1 MANIIEYNHSLP
13 DVFKKES
20 KVAKKLLGFNCK
32 GIHHIGS
39 TAVNTVAPSKTI
51 DMLAVVKDLEKIGD
65 NIERLND
72 SGYINAD
79 ETCPEN
85 GYLFIKNGGGF
96 DFHLY
101 VFQVDDLDSTE
112 GYVAVR
118 DYLRNHKD
126 AAGEYSSFKTKAL
139 TEDPAGYEKAKS
151 EYLDQLEKKAVKWQR
166 TQNRKVVC
174 ISLGMCLGS
183 GIGCALGASSGNMAL
198 GVSLGISIGVA
209 IGIACG
215 IAFEKKG

>member
-39 TAVNTVAPSKTI
+39 TSVKTVAPSKTI
-51 DMLAVVKDLEKIGD
+51 DMLAVVKDLEKIYDYLEKLSEG
-65 NIERLND
+65 
-72 SGYINAD
+72 GYIDAG
-79 ETCPEN
+79 ESSPES
-85 GYLFIKNGGGF
+85 GYLFIKHGEEF

-101 VFQVDDLDSTE
+101 VYQINDLDNTE
-112 GYVAVR
+112 RFVAVR

-126 AAGEYSSFKTKAL
+126 AADEYSRFKTDAVAS
-139 TEDPAGYEKAKS
+139 DPDRYEEAKT
-151 EYLDQLEKKAVKWQR
+151 EYLGDLCQKAVRWQR
-166 TQNRKVVC
+166 AQNRKVVC
-174 ISLGMCLGS
+174 ISLGMCIGS
-183 GIGCALGASSGNMAL
+183 GIGCALGAANANMAL
-198 GVSLGISIGVA
+198 GVSLGIAIGVSV
-209 IGIACG
+209 GTACG

>member
-1 MANIIEYNHSLP
+1 MANINENSPAQSGI
-13 DVFKKES
+13 FKAEAKG
-20 KVAKKLLGFNCK
+20 VKKLLGFNCK

-39 TAVNTVAPSKTI
+39 TAVKTVAPSATV

-72 SGYINAD
+72 SGYISAD
-79 ETCPEN
+79 EACPEN
-85 GYLFIKNGGGF
+85 GYLFIKKGGGF

-112 GYVAVR
+112 GYIAVR

-126 AAGEYSSFKTKAL
+126 AAEEYSSFKTKAL

-151 EYLDQLEKKAVKWQR
+151 DYLDVLEKKAVKWQR

-215 IAFEKKG
+215 AAIEKKG

>member
-51 DMLAVVKDLEKIGD
+51 DMLAVVKDLEKIYDYREKLG
-65 NIERLND
+65 EG
-72 SGYINAD
+72 GYIDAD
-79 ETCPEN
+79 EASIEN
-85 GYLFIKNGGGF
+85 GYLFIKHGEEF

-101 VFQVDDLDSTE
+101 VYQINDLDNTE
-112 GYVAVR
+112 RFVAVR

-126 AAGEYSSFKTKAL
+126 AADEYSHFKTDAAVNDPDRYEEAKA
-139 TEDPAGYEKAKS
+139 
-151 EYLDQLEKKAVKWQR
+151 EYLGDLCQKAVRWQR
-166 TQNRKVVC
+166 AQNRKTVC
-174 ISLGMCLGS
+174 IALGMCIGS
-183 GIGCALGASSGNMAL
+183 GLGCCFGASSGNMAL

-215 IAFEKKG
+215 AAIEKKG